1 MTGKTYQIELD
12 GELIGTTKLE
22 KADAPMGVVF
32 GLMQLDNI
40 DSPFDYFKRY
50 CKKNKIVINELDK
63 KYGFI
68 DTQVIPNLK
77 VLRTDGFE
85 IKGVAGNAI
94 AGMTE
99 EGYEIT
105 IHGIEYP
112 FFEEEFPHYVK
123 DYNEQFDK

>member
-1 MTGKTYQIELD
+1 MTGKKYKIELD
-12 GELIGTTKLE
+12 GKLIGTTMLE

-40 DSPFDYFKRY
+40 DSPYDFFKKY
-50 CKKNKIVINELDK
+50 CKKNKIIINELDK

-94 AGMTE
+94 SGMTK

-112 FFEEEFPHYVK
+112 FYEDEFPHHVK